1 MTKIR
6 TKQELEAF
14 YEQARR
20 DRERRKALK
29 RQETAFRALKRQR
42 VDKLI
47 KEREKAATE
56 AQKQAVI
63 QITIQRLRTPIP
75 IYHSNQF
82 ERDLSEEDLYTTRE
96 ELMEAEE
103 RGEGSINWDAF
114 DKLIQ
119 ETREMLNE
127 RKKDNKDSRK
137 PML

>member
-6 TKQELEAF
+6 TKEELELF
-14 YEQARR
+14 YQEARR
-20 DRERRKALK
+20 AREQRKALK
-29 RQETAFRALKRQR
+29 RQETALRALKRQR
-42 VDKLI
+42 VDKLQA
-47 KEREKAATE
+47 EREKAATE

-103 RGEGSINWDAF
+103 RGEGSINWDF
-114 DKLIQ
+114 WDYLTQK
-119 ETREMLNE
+119 TRNML
-127 RKKDNKDSRK
+127 K
-137 PML
+137 

>member
-29 RQETAFRALKRQR
+29 RQEMHLQALKRKR
-42 VDKLI
+42 VDKLQA
-47 KEREKAATE
+47 EREKSAQK

-82 ERDLSEEDLYTTRE
+82 ERDLSEDDLYLTRE
-96 ELMEAEE
+96 ELQQAEE
-103 RGEGSINWDAF
+103 RREGSINWDF
-114 DKLIQ
+114 WDYLTEK
-119 ETREMLNE
+119 TREML
-127 RKKDNKDSRK
+127 K
-137 PML
+137 

>member
-6 TKQELEAF
+6 TKEELKAF

-20 DRERRKALK
+20 DREQRKALK
-29 RQETAFRALKRQR
+29 RQEMHLQALKRKR
-42 VDKLI
+42 VDKLQA
-47 KEREKAATE
+47 EREKSAQK

-82 ERDLSEEDLYTTRE
+82 ERDLSEDDLYTTRE
-96 ELMEAEE
+96 DLQQAEK
-103 RGEGSINWDAF
+103 RGEGANNWDAF

-119 ETREMLNE
+119 ETKKWNE
-127 RKKDNKDSRK
+127 EHFKH
-137 PML
+137 

>member
-29 RQETAFRALKRQR
+29 RQETALRALKRQR

-47 KEREKAATE
+47 KEREKASQNE
-56 AQKQAVI
+56 QKQAII
-63 QITIQRLRTPIP
+63 QITIQTLRTPIP

-82 ERDLSEEDLYTTRE
+82 ERDSAEEDLYTTRE
-96 ELMEAEE
+96 ELMQAEE
-103 RGEGSINWDAF
+103 RGEGSINWEAF

-119 ETREMLNE
+119 ETRNML
-127 RKKDNKDSRK
+127 K
-137 PML
+137 